1 MVMRLLV
8 SETKLGSSPLLRRL
22 LLDGRRARWGGWGL
36 AFALLRR
43 KGVGWVC
50 LWLSSRA
57 TIAVG
62 ERVLSASG
70 ELDEVVEG
78 GACTFEQGVSGS
90 RVDARMGVV
99 CERLQRWAAA
109 TACMALFPWFPSL
122 AAGFV
127 VVLRENKIPR
137 TRLFERW
144 RP

>member
-1 MVMRLLV
+1 MEM
-8 SETKLGSSPLLRRL
+8 EKTA
-22 LLDGRRARWGGWGL
+22 DAT
-36 AFALLRR
+36 
-43 KGVGWVC
+43 

-109 TACMALFPWFPSL
+109 CMALFPWFPSL

-127 VVLRENKIPR
+127 VVLR
-137 TRLFERW
+137 LCDSSERGAQVSTDL
-144 RP
+144 RHQPIRVV